1 MKRLDHYWYAR
12 SPWLVLLTP
21 LSLLFR
27 MLVRVRRA
35 AYRKGLLRSH
45 RIDVPV
51 IVVGNITVGGTGKT
65 PLVAWLAR
73 YLREQGFKPGII
85 ARGYGGRASSWP
97 QQVRVDSDPAV
108 VGDEAALLAGLTGCP
123 MAVGP
128 NRVAAAEALIKYNDC
143 DLVVSDDG
151 LQHYALQRDIEIIV
165 IDGVRRF
172 GVGFML
178 PAGPLREPVSRLHE
192 ADLLVVNGIGGAG
205 EYPMKLKSGDAHNLR
220 DDSVTKPLSAFRDG
234 KVHALAGIGNPE
246 RFFQS
251 LRQVIRRV
259 EEHPFADHHRYR
271 ANDLRFDD
279 DAPVLMTAKD
289 AVKCRSFASGNE
301 WYVPVRAE
309 MSKDFQVRLNA
320 LLEARGCRA
329 AERAASVDLLPQE
342 VSHG

>member
-27 MLVRVRRA
+27 ILVRLRRG
-35 AYRKGLLRSH
+35 AYRKGLLRT
-45 RIDVPV
+45 RRLAVPV

-65 PLVAWLAR
+65 PLVAWLAG
-73 YLREQGFKPGII
+73 YLRERGFRPGIV
-85 ARGYGGRASSWP
+85 ARGYGGRAATWP

-108 VGDEAALLAGLTGCP
+108 VGDEAVLLAGLTGCP

-128 NRVAAAEALIKYNDC
+128 RRVAAVEALLKYNDC
-143 DLVVSDDG
+143 DLVISDDG
-151 LQHYALQRDIEIIV
+151 LQHYALGRDIEIIV

-178 PAGPLREPVSRLHE
+178 PAGPLREPVSRLRE

-205 EYPMKLKSGDAHNLR
+205 EHQMKLKAGTARNLR
-220 DDSVTKPLSAFRDG
+220 DDGMTRPLAEFRDSR
-234 KVHALAGIGNPE
+234 VHAVAGIGNPE

-259 EEHPFADHHRYR
+259 EEHPFPDHHRYR
-271 ANDLRFDD
+271 AQDLRFDD

-289 AVKCRSFASGNE
+289 AVKCRRFASGNE

-309 MSKDFQVRLNA
+309 LSRDFQVRLDA
-320 LLEARGCRA
+320 LLAARGCRA
-329 AERAASVDLLPQE
+329 ASREASDELSPGVC
-342 VSHG
+342 HG

>member
-1 MKRLDHYWYAR
+1 MKHLDHYWYSR
-12 SPWLVLLTP
+12 SLWLVLLTP
-21 LSLLFR
+21 LSLMFR
-27 MLVRVRRA
+27 ILVRMRRA

-65 PLVAWLAR
+65 PLVAWLAG

-85 ARGYGGRASSWP
+85 ARGYGGRAISWP
-97 QQVRVDSDPAV
+97 QQARADSDPAV
-108 VGDEAALLAGLTGCP
+108 VGDEAVLLARITGCP
-123 MAVGP
+123 MAVAP

-143 DLVVSDDG
+143 DLVISDDG

-178 PAGPLREPVSRLHE
+178 PAGPLREPVSRLRE
-192 ADLLVVNGIGGAG
+192 ADLLVVNGIGGPG
-205 EYPMKLKSGDAHNLR
+205 EYPMKLKAGEVHNLQ
-220 DDSVTKPLSAFRDG
+220 DESKTKQLAEFRDC
-234 KVHALAGIGNPE
+234 KVHAVAGIGNPE

-251 LRQVIRRV
+251 LRQTIRRV
-259 EEHPFADHHRYR
+259 EAHAFPDHHRYR

-289 AVKCRSFASGNE
+289 AVKCRRFASGNE
-301 WYVPVRAE
+301 WYVPVSAD
-309 MSKDFQVRLNA
+309 MSKDFQARLNA
-320 LLEARGCRA
+320 LLEARGCHA
-329 AERAASVDLLPQE
+329 AAHAAGEELSSGVR
-342 VSHG
+342 HG